1 MIWMPLINEY
11 GRRHIYLAS
20 YTLYPARAT
29 WTALTY
35 SYTSFPAARILMGF
49 SSGTAETMAPLSI
62 ANIFFLHEIGT
73 IMAAYS
79 VALVSG
85 VSGGIISAG

>member
-1 MIWMPLINEY
+1 
-11 GRRHIYLAS
+11 
-20 YTLYPARAT
+20 
-29 WTALTY
+29 
-35 SYTSFPAARILMGF
+35 
-49 SSGTAETMAPLSI
+49 MAPLSI

-79 VALVSG
+79 AALVSG